1 MKGTKKPGEGAR
13 KAADAPTSAACRGR
27 CLKWVPQAPG
37 AAPANRA
44 ARLCL
49 PCRLAPARTSARDR
63 GRVCGPTKRRAVGL
77 TQHRAAA
84 DPVAPPEPDAPV
96 PVAAAAE

>member
-1 MKGTKKPGEGAR
+1 MLVYPRAELIDIKSTKNPGERAR

-49 PCRLAPARTSARDR
+49 PCRLAPARTSAPDR

-77 TQHRAAA
+77 THHPPAA
-84 DPVAPPEPDAPV
+84 DALSPP
-96 PVAAAAE
+96 